1 MKITVLQNILAA
13 NHQIAE
19 ETRNDLRNMNVVAVN
34 IMSSPGA
41 GKTAVLEQTLTAL
54 QGRISCGVIE
64 GDITSTLDAARIAK
78 FNVPVV
84 QINTESFGGECHL
97 SATVVRQTLSALPLN
112 QIRLLFIE
120 NVGNLVCPAEFDIGE
135 NAKVVVFS
143 LPEGEDKPLKYPL
156 MFRESKMCLLN
167 KVDLAPALGVAIEQ
181 YEENVHR
188 VNPALPIIR
197 ISARTGEGV
206 DHWTAWLEE
215 LVATQSTQFAS
226 ETRR

>member
-13 NHQIAE
+13 NNHIAE
-19 ETRNDLRNMNVVAVN
+19 ETRGDLRKKRIVAVN

-41 GKTAVLEQTLTAL
+41 GKTAILERTLTAL
-54 QGRISCGVIE
+54 QDGIACGVVE
-64 GDITSTLDAARIAK
+64 GDITSTLDAARLAK
-78 FNVPVV
+78 FDVPVV

-97 SATVVRQTLSALPLN
+97 SAAAVRQTLSALPLDR
-112 QIRLLFIE
+112 IRLLFIE

-156 MFRESKMCLLN
+156 MFRESKLCLLN
-167 KVDLAPALGVAIEQ
+167 KIDLAPALGAEIEK
-181 YEENVHR
+181 YEANVR
-188 VNPALPIIR
+188 QVNPALPIIR

-206 DHWTAWLEE
+206 QRWIAWLEK
-215 LVATQSTQFAS
+215 LVAAESAKSSTEA
-226 ETRR
+226 

>member
-13 NHQIAE
+13 NNQIAE
-19 ETRNDLRNMNVVAVN
+19 ETRNDLRKKQIVAVN

-41 GKTAVLEQTLTAL
+41 GKTAILEQTLTAL
-54 QGRISCGVIE
+54 QNRIACGVIE
-64 GDITSTLDAARIAK
+64 GDITSTLDAARLAK
-78 FNVPVV
+78 FDVPIV

-97 SATVVRQTLSALPLN
+97 SAAAVRQTLSALPLD

-156 MFRESKMCLLN
+156 MFRESKLCLLN
-167 KVDLAPALGVAIEQ
+167 KIDLTPALGASIEK
-181 YEENVHR
+181 YEENVHK
-188 VNPALPIIR
+188 VNPALPVIR

-206 DHWTAWLEE
+206 QPWIAWLEE
-215 LVATQSTQFAS
+215 LSAAQSATFPS
-226 ETRR
+226 EV